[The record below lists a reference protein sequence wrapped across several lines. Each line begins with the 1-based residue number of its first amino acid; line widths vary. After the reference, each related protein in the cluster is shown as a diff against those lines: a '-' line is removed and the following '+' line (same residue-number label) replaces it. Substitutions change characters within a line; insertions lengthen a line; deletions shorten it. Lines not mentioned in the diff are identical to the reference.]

1 MLLNILME
9 RYIFPFF
16 FLLIF
21 VHLKNVIML
30 CKIIGDWKKQMTKT
44 FLFFQGDDIYVV
56 IPNDINEKF
65 VKEISEN
72 NTYTFQNFQVLKND
86 EQFKLSEHKYKV
98 RFNGATIVKDV
109 NAHNIPD
116 VNPKVKDFA
125 EIHAGKWREDV
136 LYSKNLTSSSLF
148 LHQLCSIAI

>member
-1 MLLNILME
+1 
-9 RYIFPFF
+9 
-16 FLLIF
+16 
-21 VHLKNVIML
+21 ML

-109 NAHNIPD
+109 NAHNIPG